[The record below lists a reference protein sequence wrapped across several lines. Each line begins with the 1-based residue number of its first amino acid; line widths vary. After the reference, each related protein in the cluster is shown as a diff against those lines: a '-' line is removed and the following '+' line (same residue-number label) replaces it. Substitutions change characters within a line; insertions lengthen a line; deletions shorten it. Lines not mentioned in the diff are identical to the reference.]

1 MDLRSRARPLG
12 HRSARAG
19 GCSKEAVSAL
29 RVVVPERRVVAVA
42 EDSIMAKGVVVT
54 EAALLIEQPI
64 VMEMVEIV
72 KIAKR

>member
-1 MDLRSRARPLG
+1 
-12 HRSARAG
+12 
-19 GCSKEAVSAL
+19 
-29 RVVVPERRVVAVA
+29 VAVA